1 MTRVIIDCDPGH
13 DDAIAILLAIASPE
27 LELLGVTT
35 VAGNTTLAHTTTN
48 AIKVLDRVAQ
58 VDVPVAAGAAR
69 PLVRERAAA
78 VGDQIGTGLEGPVL
92 PAPTRAAVSEHA
104 IDWIARAVSDSDAP
118 VTLIAIGPL
127 TNVALLLARYPEMES
142 ALERIV
148 LMGGAIGE
156 GNMTPAAEFNI
167 WSDPEAAARVF
178 TSGIDLTMIGLDVT
192 YQALMRPSH
201 VELLAGC
208 GRAGG
213 LVADLYAFYSRLHP
227 RRLVRDGAPVHDAV
241 AVAQVIDPTLLEL
254 RDCGVV
260 VDTGPELSRGRTY
273 VDLWGQAGWAANCH
287 VAVGVD
293 SERFLELLIERI
305 ARLG

>member
-1 MTRVIIDCDPGH
+1 
-13 DDAIAILLAIASPE
+13 
-27 LELLGVTT
+27 
-35 VAGNTTLAHTTTN
+35 
-48 AIKVLDRVAQ
+48 
-58 VDVPVAAGAAR
+58 
-69 PLVRERAAA
+69 

-104 IDWIARAVSDSDAP
+104 IDWIAGAVSDSDAP

-156 GNMTPAAEFNI
+156 GNMTPAAEFNM

-178 TSGIDLTMIGLDVT
+178 SSGIDLTMIGLDVT

-201 VELLAGC
+201 VERLAGC

-241 AVAQVIDPTLLEL
+241 AVAHVIDPTLLEL

-273 VDLWGQAGWAANCH
+273 VDLWGQAGWPANCH